1 MIHHYQEGTLQN
13 GSKAI
18 QEYTPAELAVC
29 YGCGWNNPH
38 GLHVK
43 TYWDGE
49 KGVTRFRP
57 APHHA
62 AYPGTTYGGLLASLV
77 DCHSVGTVVAA
88 AYQAE
93 NRAPG
98 TDPVIIY
105 VTANLNV
112 TFKQPTPLE
121 AELELIARV
130 TALNGRKARAEC
142 IVKAEGKVC
151 VTAEVI
157 AVRVD
162 PQT

>member
-1 MIHHYQEGTLQN
+1 M
-13 GSKAI
+13 
-18 QEYTPAELAVC
+18 
-29 YGCGWNNPH
+29 
-38 GLHVK
+38 K
-43 TYWDGE
+43 TFWDGE

-77 DCHSVGTVVAA
+77 DCHTVGTVVAA

-105 VTANLNV
+105 VTGNLNV
-112 TFKQPTPLE
+112 TFKKPTPLN

-130 TALNGRKARAEC
+130 ISLDGRKARAEC
-142 IVKAEGKVC
+142 IVIAEGEVC

-157 AVRVD
+157 AVRVP

>member
-1 MIHHYQEGTLQN
+1 LEEETLQTDP
-13 GSKAI
+13 KYI

-43 TYWDGE
+43 TFWDGH

-77 DCHSVGTVVAA
+77 DCHTVGTVVAA

-93 NRAPG
+93 KRAPG

-105 VTANLNV
+105 VTGNLNV
-112 TFKQPTPLE
+112 TFKKPTPLGT
-121 AELELIARV
+121 ELELIARV
-130 TALNGRKARAEC
+130 TSLGGRKAIADC
-142 IVKAEGKVC
+142 IVTAEGEVC

-157 AVRVD
+157 AVRVA
-162 PQT
+162 PHS

>member
-1 MIHHYQEGTLQN
+1 M
-13 GSKAI
+13 
-18 QEYTPAELAVC
+18 
-29 YGCGWNNPH
+29 
-38 GLHVK
+38 K

-49 KGVTRFRP
+49 KGITRFRP

-77 DCHSVGTVVAA
+77 DCHTVGTVVAA

-98 TDPVIIY
+98 SKPVIIY
-105 VTANLNV
+105 VTGNLNV
-112 TFKQPTPLE
+112 TFKKPTPLN

-130 TALNGRKARAEC
+130 TSLGGRKAMAEC
-142 IVKAEGKVC
+142 IVRAEGEVC

-157 AVRVD
+157 AVRVE
-162 PQT
+162 PQS